1 MNTQKLLSL
10 MVISVF
16 LSGCAVAAAPCRV
29 TGAVVKVIPIIGD
42 AAGAALDAC
51 GDIID

>member
-1 MNTQKLLSL
+1 MTFRRLLPL
-10 MVISVF
+10 MLFSIF

-29 TGAVVKVIPIIGD
+29 AGAVVKIVPLVGD
-42 AAGAALDAC
+42 PVGGALDTC